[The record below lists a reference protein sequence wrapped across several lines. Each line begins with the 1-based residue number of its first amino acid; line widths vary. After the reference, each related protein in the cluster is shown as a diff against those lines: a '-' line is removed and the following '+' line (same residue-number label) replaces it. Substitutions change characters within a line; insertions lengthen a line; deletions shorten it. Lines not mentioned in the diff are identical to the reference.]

1 MSTKTIQKSSHYF
14 PGNSGGDDKLSR
26 LISLKLC
33 ARPRSY
39 EAVDHRTGTFL
50 LWSVLTRA

>member
-1 MSTKTIQKSSHYF
+1 MSTKTVQKSSHYF

-33 ARPRSY
+33 ARPGSY